1 MTFLNSAF
9 STNDVGNWGK
19 SWGEGANR
27 RTSSHQR
34 AEDESSFY
42 TVANVPFGLA
52 SNLCVGRFSEINKI
66 LLYNR
71 GYEMIKRVRIP
82 TEKKSPQITFD
93 K

>member
-1 MTFLNSAF
+1 MTFLNSPF
-9 STNDVGNWGK
+9 STNDVGNWGRG
-19 SWGEGANR
+19 SGGANR

-52 SNLCVGRFSEINKI
+52 SNLCVGSFSEINRI
-66 LLYNR
+66 LLYTR

-82 TEKKSPQITFD
+82 TEKKSPTNHL
-93 K
+93 